1 MDHSFIPFYTI
12 FLINPINVE
21 NLFSVVTCSSIDGLE
36 PDEQKPFFQTMLHG
50 IFHPTPRQMNTKI
63 FHSVYP
69 LLVPSRKSEFVKL
82 ANIGE
87 ARSGLTTAGGT
98 I

>member
-1 MDHSFIPFYTI
+1 MDHSFIPFYI
-12 FLINPINVE
+12 ILLVNPISAE
-21 NLFSVVTCSSIDGLE
+21 NLFSVVTCSSTDRVDS
-36 PDEQKPFFQTMLHG
+36 DEQKPFFQTRLHG
-50 IFHPTPRQMNTKI
+50 IFHATPRQLNTKI

-87 ARSGLTTAGGT
+87 ARSGLTMACGA